1 MLGTTKNLL
10 IVFIVLFSIK
20 SYAQKTIEQD
30 SVEITFIKNDKLR
43 NRYPKTYSGTM
54 PNGFRVTIMEV
65 DIKIL
70 DFKKG
75 KFDPNKLYL
84 VSEKP
89 KFQYRPLDIF
99 ISEGKKDYSR
109 FELVTKKRPKA
120 TSKMQEAYDPNIKD
134 TYLDYKIEG
143 VIGIKT
149 PINIGIG
156 EFPDTH
162 VFHFRPKVIT
172 DGKILIYFSISSEII
187 KKGTLY
193 YGNEIIAKTDLK

>member
-1 MLGTTKNLL
+1 MLWTTKNLL

-30 SVEITFIKNDKLR
+30 SIEITFIKNDKLK
-43 NRYPKTYSGTM
+43 NKYPKTYSGTM

-89 KFQYRPLDIF
+89 KFQYRPLDVF
-99 ISEGKKDYSR
+99 IAEGKKDYSR

-143 VIGIKT
+143 VSGIKT
-149 PINIGIG
+149 PINIGTG

-172 DGKILIYFSISSEII
+172 DGKILIYFSISSDII

>member
-1 MLGTTKNLL
+1 MLWTTKNLL
-10 IVFIVLFSIK
+10 IVFIVLFTIK

-30 SVEITFIKNDKLR
+30 SLRITFIKNDKLK
-43 NRYPKTYSGTM
+43 NKYPKTYSGTM

-99 ISEGKKDYSR
+99 IAEGKKDYSR

-143 VIGIKT
+143 VSGIKT
-149 PINIGIG
+149 PINIGTG

-172 DGKILIYFSISSEII
+172 DGKILIYFSISSDII

-193 YGNEIIAKTDLK
+193 YGNEIIAKTDLE